1 MLTDRAD
8 RADFSAETFV
18 CLRADFS
25 QADAEIIGA
34 FTGTVFAAC
43 SGMLAQALTLRLPNS
58 RTRSVWILALFAAVQ
73 VADAVMT
80 FDAVERFGFTAEGN
94 PVLVFYMSTFGLGVT
109 LIGAKSL
116 AIVLATALHI
126 RAHHLTLAML
136 TLIYVVAAMAPWAW
150 VLATLTP

>member
-1 MLTDRAD
+1 VLTDRGDRAGAVAVTFVCR
-8 RADFSAETFV
+8 RADFFRENV
-18 CLRADFS
+18 G
-25 QADAEIIGA
+25 IIGS
-34 FTGTVFAAC
+34 FTGTVLAAC
-43 SGMLAQALTLRLPNS
+43 SGMLAQALTLTLPNS

-80 FDAVERFGFTAEGN
+80 FDAVERFGLTAEGN
-94 PVLVFYMSTFGLGVT
+94 PVLIFYMSAFGLGVT

-150 VLATLTP
+150 VLTTL

>member
-1 MLTDRAD
+1 MLANRAD
-8 RADFSAETFV
+8 PIVATFV
-18 CLRADFS
+18 CRRADS
-25 QADAEIIGA
+25 SSEDAAIIGS

-43 SGMLAQALTLRLPNS
+43 SRMLAQALTLTLPNS

-80 FDAVERFGFTAEGN
+80 FDAVERFGFAAEGN
-94 PVLVFYMSTFGLGVT
+94 PVLLFYMSTFGLGVT

-136 TLIYVVAAMAPWAW
+136 TLVYVVAAMAPWAW
-150 VLATLTP
+150 VLTTLTR